1 VAYARAG
8 RKVVLV
14 DLDLRRPFLHE
25 LFDTPQV
32 PGVTNVAVGATE
44 LVETIRRIALTDGPA
59 AGAEANGNGN
69 GNGNGHGNGHVRAV
83 MEVLPAGTLPPDPGE
98 FLGTQ
103 ALAEVLKQ
111 LRQRADIVIVDA
123 APLLHVGD
131 SVSLAAAVDAILLV
145 TKLEAVRRPMLDELD
160 RLLSRSPAA
169 VIGFVATGAEADSAY
184 GYGYG
189 AYRGHTAETPEQ
201 EKARVP

>member
-1 VAYARAG
+1 
-8 RKVVLV
+8 
-14 DLDLRRPFLHE
+14 
-25 LFDTPQV
+25 
-32 PGVTNVAVGATE
+32 
-44 LVETIRRIALTDGPA
+44 
-59 AGAEANGNGN
+59 
-69 GNGNGHGNGHVRAV
+69 

-189 AYRGHTAETPEQ
+189 YGAYRGHTAETPEQ